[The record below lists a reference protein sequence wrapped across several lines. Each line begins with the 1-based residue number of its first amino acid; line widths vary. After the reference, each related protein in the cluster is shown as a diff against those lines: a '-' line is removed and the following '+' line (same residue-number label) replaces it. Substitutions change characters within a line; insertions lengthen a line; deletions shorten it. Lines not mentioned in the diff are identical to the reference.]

1 MLARMQSSL
10 FLFGCFLLALVP
22 FSSQAQIHGVPAS
35 VTSFGFGGN
44 MSPTPGVA
52 ASVTSLGPN
61 GFGRTPPIFA
71 GCCFHPFRG
80 TVNPGFHMG
89 PNSAFFHN
97 HGFRNHAFSS
107 AVPVY
112 AVPYTPVVVVQS
124 DGGYSDAV
132 AEDEEDGGG
141 SALFDRRGSHDN
153 RQRRRAADL
162 ELEHE
167 PDTPAAA
174 AAPAKPEEPIT
185 AQPSTLL
192 LFKDGHK
199 AEVLNYA
206 IVGDTLF
213 DLNEGRTKKIQL
225 ADLDLPAT
233 LKANEDRG
241 VDFQMPARASR

>member
-1 MLARMQSSL
+1 MLARTESSW
-10 FLFGCFLLALVP
+10 FLFGCFLLALVS

-44 MSPTPGVA
+44 LSPTPGVA

-61 GFGRTPPIFA
+61 GFGRTPPIFG
-71 GCCFHPFRG
+71 GCCFHPFRV
-80 TVNPGFHMG
+80 TV
-89 PNSAFFHN
+89 NSAFPMGQNPAFFHQ

-107 AVPVY
+107 GVPVY
-112 AVPYTPVVVVQS
+112 SVPYTPVIVVES
-124 DGGYSDAV
+124 DGGSSDAMD
-132 AEDEEDGGG
+132 EDEEDGAGTTV
-141 SALFDRRGSHDN
+141 FDRRGSHDKG
-153 RQRRRAADL
+153 QRRRAADA
-162 ELEHE
+162 ELERE
-167 PDTPAAA
+167 PDLPAVAAA
-174 AAPAKPEEPIT
+174 SARPEQPIT
-185 AQPSTLL
+185 AQPSTIL

-213 DLNEGRTKKIQL
+213 DLNEGRSKKIQL

-233 LKANEDRG
+233 LKANEERG